1 MYTIFSATFANL
13 GLAVRL
19 IFLGD
24 FHCAPI
30 FIYGKTG
37 GMGAPALS
45 TGLLETCS
53 RISAVPAAGHGSA
66 HHGGALRGGKH
77 RATIRREI

>member
-1 MYTIFSATFANL
+1 L

-37 GMGAPALS
+37 GMDAPALS
-45 TGLLETCS
+45 TGLLEKS
-53 RISAVPAAGHGSA
+53 SLIGAAPAAGHGSA
-66 HHGGALRGGKH
+66 HHGDALRGGKD
-77 RATIRREI
+77 RANVRGEI